1 MLEATDLGPV
11 YLQYNAMQFN
21 AISIYNARVIS
32 WKAESEARAVA
43 MEKDGE
49 WRVQEKA
56 RSVPNNKE
64 LQQHRSR
71 NVAAYIQLGLR

>member
-49 WRVQEKA
+49 WRV
-56 RSVPNNKE
+56 
-64 LQQHRSR
+64 
-71 NVAAYIQLGLR
+71 

>member
-1 MLEATDLGPV
+1 MFTFVPAHILGHFDARGYRPRTSQRIEA

-43 MEKDGE
+43 MEEDGE
-49 WRVQEKA
+49 SRV
-56 RSVPNNKE
+56 
-64 LQQHRSR
+64 
-71 NVAAYIQLGLR
+71 